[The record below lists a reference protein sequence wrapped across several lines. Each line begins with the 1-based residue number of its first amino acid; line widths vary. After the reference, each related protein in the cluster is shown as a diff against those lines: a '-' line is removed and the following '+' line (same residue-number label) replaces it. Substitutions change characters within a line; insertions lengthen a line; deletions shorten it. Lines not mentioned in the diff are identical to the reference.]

1 MVVRLKIP
9 NAGSEH
15 EEEESEEDIIATQQ
29 EEENEGH
36 WGLGMVLVRIF
47 LDL

>member
-36 WGLGMVLVRIF
+36 WGLGWF
-47 LDL
+47 